1 EQLHRWPSGLVTLPP
16 TDTASRVPTRGGS
29 SMNDSSRLLTRVNV
43 RAALEE
49 KRKAI
54 AMGAWEVIQRHSEIA
69 RASLDD
75 FLEPRQYPELDYA
88 RARGKAHLLR
98 SLKVT
103 TRTIPQRGAP
113 PIIERNVS
121 FELHDARAAQQ
132 TLMKYHGLLV
142 DMPAIR
148 DLPKTGDSSSRWP
161 CARFSASRARR
172 RASRGRR

>member
-1 EQLHRWPSGLVTLPP
+1 
-16 TDTASRVPTRGGS
+16 
-29 SMNDSSRLLTRVNV
+29 
-43 RAALEE
+43 
-49 KRKAI
+49 
-54 AMGAWEVIQRHSEIA
+54 
-69 RASLDD
+69 
-75 FLEPRQYPELDYA
+75 
-88 RARGKAHLLR
+88 KAHLLR

-148 DLPKTGDSSSRWP
+148 DLPKTEDSSSRWP

-172 RASRGRR
+172 RGRRGKRIRKAGGAPPPRSSRTSARASPPNR